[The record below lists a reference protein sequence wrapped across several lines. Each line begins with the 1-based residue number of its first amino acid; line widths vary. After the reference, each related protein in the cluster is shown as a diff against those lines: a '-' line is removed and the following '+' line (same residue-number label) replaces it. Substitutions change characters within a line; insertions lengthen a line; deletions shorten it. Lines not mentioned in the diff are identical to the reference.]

1 MNINLSS
8 NPASI
13 DRATPFVVILFLLML
28 ALLYLLTAYME
39 YRNSIK
45 DKELISRTS
54 GLANGAQNFI
64 ILTSHYLNSPI
75 SKMQLAA
82 EYLLDKNKLTK
93 SKSIAI
99 LEALASLKNTADKL
113 LKNSSGSSNE
123 VIKDIASENLNRKT
137 NKSLVW
143 VPLLVCTLIIIT
155 ANYLFFGSIDA
166 GSRVFNYANQVLL
179 FAMSS
184 LLLFMGWRSLARSR
198 LIKSNIQKTLKKEE
212 LLMHVKIDFIKN
224 AAKSMQR
231 DLKAL
236 QRACTGLEDTKE
248 AQELFDGLSSLQNT
262 QKSFAIIGGFENYK
276 ASSRLGTK
284 DFKKSIDDA
293 IKNNKKEIE
302 DKKLTVHTHL
312 KGGISAYIDAPAL
325 DMIIGS
331 VINNAVKFN
340 KQNGEI
346 NIYVEHSKNRTIFE
360 VEDTG
365 VGIGKKQIHNLQTP
379 FSRIDNAMKFNHE
392 GLGIGLYTDKIILDR
407 VGGIMQVKSKPNYGT
422 KLIIGLPNGK

>member
-93 SKSIAI
+93 SKSTAI

-184 LLLFMGWRSLARSR
+184 LLLFMGWRSLTRSR
-198 LIKSNIQKTLKKEE
+198 LIKSKIEKALKKEE
-212 LLMHVKIDFIKN
+212 LLMRVKMDF
-224 AAKSMQR
+224 
-231 DLKAL
+231 
-236 QRACTGLEDTKE
+236 
-248 AQELFDGLSSLQNT
+248 
-262 QKSFAIIGGFENYK
+262 
-276 ASSRLGTK
+276 
-284 DFKKSIDDA
+284 
-293 IKNNKKEIE
+293 
-302 DKKLTVHTHL
+302 
-312 KGGISAYIDAPAL
+312 
-325 DMIIGS
+325 
-331 VINNAVKFN
+331 INNAAP
-340 KQNGEI
+340 EI
-346 NIYVEHSKNRTIFE
+346 KN
-360 VEDTG
+360 
-365 VGIGKKQIHNLQTP
+365 
-379 FSRIDNAMKFNHE
+379 
-392 GLGIGLYTDKIILDR
+392 
-407 VGGIMQVKSKPNYGT
+407 
-422 KLIIGLPNGK
+422 LPLSTEE